1 MNIEFDVTLNCNFSC
16 LNCNR
21 HSNFNSLTNPYDSE
35 KSAGLNYYGNTSV
48 SLEAVDKLISDI
60 KENKNVEKI
69 HIIGGEPLTHPKID
83 VIVDKLRDELL
94 GTYVPDIVII
104 SNLHPKMLKAG
115 TLDTPDRFV
124 KFYRFDKHEQIKW
137 GYAPQFLQNLLSSV
151 KGYMSQENLDA
162 EKFSEIMG
170 SIAVSESSGGTLTVS
185 DLLSGVKS
193 FRGVLVSNFTP
204 LDEKSDIHR
213 CSLVSPYDSGQE
225 MIPLCN
231 IPKRCGTNYSFD
243 GYWPCSQGA
252 AIARLFN
259 LKQFNRKD
267 IPKSFE
273 DWPGVDGKGNAVVN
287 KKSPIWELCKHCQL
301 AAKSKMLEKDHGR
314 PISISYRKALGIED
328 GEKSPSEYVVAA
340 HKKNLA
346 SSIYL
351 EPNCETECKS

>member
-21 HSNFNSLTNPYDSE
+21 HSNFNSLANPFDKE
-35 KSAGLNYYGNTSV
+35 RAAGLNYYDNTNV
-48 SLEAVDKLISDI
+48 GVEAVDKLIADI

-83 VIVDKLRDELL
+83 LIVDKLRDELL
-94 GTYVPDIVII
+94 GNYVPDIVII

-115 TLDTPDRFV
+115 TLDTPEEFV
-124 KFYRFDKHEQIKW
+124 NSFRFDRSEQIKW
-137 GYAPQFLQNLLSSV
+137 GYTPQFLPGLIASMKEFMNSKNMTPVEFSKVIGEL
-151 KGYMSQENLDA
+151 KIQEA
-162 EKFSEIMG
+162 SG
-170 SIAVSESSGGTLTVS
+170 QPSIADVLRTV
-185 DLLSGVKS
+185 KT
-193 FRGVLVSNFTP
+193 FRGVLVSNFTT
-204 LDEKSDIHR
+204 LEDKSDVHR

-231 IPKRCGTNYSFD
+231 IPNRCGTNYSFD

-267 IPKSFE
+267 IPKTFE
-273 DWPGVDGKGNAVVN
+273 DWPGVDSKGNAAVN
-287 KKSPIWELCKHCQL
+287 KSSPIWELCKHCQL
-301 AAKSKMLEKDHGR
+301 SAKSKMLEKDHGR
-314 PISISYRKALGIED
+314 PISISYRKALGIEGD
-328 GEKSPSEYVVAA
+328 EKSPSEHVVPS

>member
-21 HSNFNSLTNPYDSE
+21 HSNFNSLTNPYDKE
-35 KSAGLNYYGNTSV
+35 RSAGMNYYSNTNV
-48 SLEAVDKLISDI
+48 GMEAVDKLISDI
-60 KENKNVEKI
+60 KENRNVEKI
-69 HIIGGEPLTHPKID
+69 HIIGGEPLTHPNID
-83 VIVDKLRDELL
+83 LIVDKLRDELL
-94 GTYVPDIVII
+94 GIYVPDIVII

-115 TLDTPDRFV
+115 TLDTPEQFVRF
-124 KFYRFDKHEQIKW
+124 FRFDRHEQIKW
-137 GYAPQFLQNLLSSV
+137 GYVPTFLPPLIKSMKLFMDNQNIS
-151 KGYMSQENLDA
+151 A
-162 EKFSEIMG
+162 EKFSEVIG
-170 SIAVSESSGGTLTVS
+170 ELKLQEANGNPSISDVLKTVRT
-185 DLLSGVKS
+185 

-204 LDEKSDIHR
+204 LDEKADVHR

-231 IPKRCGTNYSFD
+231 IPNRCGTNYSFD

-252 AIARLFN
+252 AISRLFN

-267 IPKSFE
+267 IPKTFD
-273 DWPGVDGKGNAVVN
+273 DWPGVDSKGNAAVN
-287 KKSPIWELCKHCQL
+287 KNSPIWELCKHCQL

-328 GEKSPSEYVVAA
+328 DEKSPSDFVVPS

-351 EPNCETECKS
+351 ESNCETECKS

>member
-35 KSAGLNYYGNTSV
+35 KSAGLNYYGNTNV

-60 KENKNVEKI
+60 KANRNVEKI

-83 VIVDKLRDELL
+83 MIVDRLRDELL
-94 GTYVPDIVII
+94 GNYVPDIVII

-115 TLDTPDRFV
+115 TLDTPEQFL
-124 KFYRFDKHEQIKW
+124 KFYRFDRHEQIKW
-137 GYAPQFLQNLLSSV
+137 GYSPEFLPNLLTSI
-151 KGYMSQENLDA
+151 KNYMNSENVSA
-162 EKFSEIMG
+162 EKFSEMASLIKIEESPNGDM
-170 SIAVSESSGGTLTVS
+170 SIA
-185 DLLSGVKS
+185 DILSRVRT

-204 LDEKSDIHR
+204 LDEKSDVHR

-231 IPKRCGTNYSFD
+231 IPNRCGTNYSFD

-273 DWPGVDGKGNAVVN
+273 DWPGVDKKGNAAVN
-287 KKSPIWELCKHCQL
+287 KNSPIWELCKHCQL

-314 PISISYRKALGIED
+314 PISVSYRKALGIEA
-328 GEKSPSEYVVAA
+328 GETSNSEYVVAA

-351 EPNCETECKS
+351 DSDKI

>member
-21 HSNFNSLTNPYDSE
+21 HSNFNSLTNPFDKE
-35 KSAGLNYYGNTSV
+35 KSAGLNYYGNTNV
-48 SLEAVDKLISDI
+48 SLDAVDKLISDI
-60 KENKNVEKI
+60 KENRNVERI

-83 VIVDKLRDELL
+83 LIVDRLRDELL
-94 GTYVPDIVII
+94 GVYVPDIVII

-115 TLDTPDRFV
+115 TLDTPEQFV
-124 KFYRFDKHEQIKW
+124 NFFRFDRHEQIKW
-137 GYAPQFLQNLLSSV
+137 GYTPTFLPNLVSAMKSFMDSKNMTVEEFSKVIGDLKIQESNGVASISDVLRTV
-151 KGYMSQENLDA
+151 K
-162 EKFSEIMG
+162 
-170 SIAVSESSGGTLTVS
+170 T
-185 DLLSGVKS
+185 

-231 IPKRCGTNYSFD
+231 IPNRCGTNYSFD
-243 GYWPCSQGA
+243 GYWPCSQGS

-273 DWPGVDGKGNAVVN
+273 DWPGVDSKGNAVVN
-287 KKSPIWELCKHCQL
+287 KSSPIWELCKHCQL

-314 PISISYRKALGIED
+314 PISISYRKALGIEA
-328 GEKSPSEYVVAA
+328 GENSSSEYIVPS

-346 SSIYL
+346 TSIYL
-351 EPNCETECKS
+351 GEETTESCK